1 MKRSTQKPAAG
12 PVKRRARP
20 ERGASSLTRRD
31 GPARLAD
38 ALLLRIL
45 RGDYPPGTRLPPER
59 QLAAD
64 LGVDRTTLRMALG
77 QLARMN
83 LVTARHGSGIEVND
97 FRERGGLDVLA
108 ALFSLDDLPLEG
120 SFMVEAVDFW
130 LEMFSLTTAKALI
143 RMSLDDLRR
152 LEKLLDGASAV
163 VDQPEPLA
171 AALIELT
178 DELARLSGSVL
189 FRMLNTSTRS
199 LVRRVALLLLER
211 VDLAPCLAEMKQGV
225 RAAALARPAE
235 DEVRAGLLTLLRGL
249 TAPLRERLLFGAPPE
264 PAPTPKPKGRRR

>member
-1 MKRSTQKPAAG
+1 MKRSTQKPASAI
-12 PVKRRARP
+12 
-20 ERGASSLTRRD
+20 RRD

-38 ALLLRIL
+38 VLVLRIL
-45 RGDYPPGTRLPPER
+45 RGDHAPGTRLPPER
-59 QLAAD
+59 QLAED

-83 LVTARHGSGIEVND
+83 LVTAHHGSGIEVND

-120 SFMVEAVDFW
+120 SFIVEAVDFW
-130 LEMFSLTTAKALI
+130 LEMFSLTTAKAMT
-143 RMSLDDLRR
+143 RMTLDDLRR
-152 LEKLLDGASAV
+152 LEKLLDRASEVAAE
-163 VDQPEPLA
+163 PEPLA

-199 LVRRVALLLLER
+199 LLRRVTLLLLEQ

-235 DEVRAGLLTLLRGL
+235 EEVRAGLLALLRGV
-249 TAPLRERLLFGAPPE
+249 TGPLRERLLFGGPPE
-264 PAPTPKPKGRRR
+264 PAPRPTLRTRGRRR